1 MTMRYKLKVLNQ
13 QNEVEILEVSAP
25 LESRARS
32 IASLLGHTVIA
43 VTPHYFSL
51 KWNLSHDFPLQIFSQ
66 ELNTLISAGLSLV
79 EALEAIA
86 EKESNAHT
94 RNMVRGIL
102 ERLRQGLA
110 FSSALEAY
118 PEHFPELFVA
128 MVRASEYTG
137 DITAA
142 LSRYVAYWEQTD
154 KVRSKIISSSIYPA
168 VILIVGV
175 AVGLFLLFYV
185 VPRFARI
192 YNDIHGEIPALSRLL
207 LEWGSFVE
215 AHGFIVVIVTLSVLI
230 GTVMLIMMPT
240 IRAKLMRS
248 LLRIPALRERYRV
261 YQLARLYRALGMLLR
276 GGIPIMQSINMVA
289 GLLNVELRT
298 LLSSSASRVREGKM
312 LSVAMEEYG
321 LTTSVAL
328 RLLRVGERTGRMG
341 EMMDRIAA
349 FHDEE
354 LARWVDWFTR
364 LFEPV
369 LMVLTGLLIGGVV
382 ILMYMPIFELAGSIQ

>member
-1 MTMRYKLKVLNQ
+1 MRYKLKVLNQ

-25 LESRARS
+25 LESHARS
-32 IASLLGHTVIA
+32 IASLQGYKVIA
-43 VTPHYFSL
+43 ISPHRFSL
-51 KWNLSHDFPLQIFSQ
+51 KWNLSHNFPLQVFSQ

-86 EKESNAHT
+86 EKESNTHT
-94 RNMVRGIL
+94 RNMVHGIL
-102 ERLRQGLA
+102 EKLRQGSA
-110 FSSALEAY
+110 FSSALETF

-128 MVRASEYTG
+128 MVRASEFTG
-137 DITAA
+137 DITVA

-175 AVGLFLLFYV
+175 VVGLFLLFYV

-192 YNDIHGEIPALSRLL
+192 YDDIRGEIPALSRLL

-215 AHGFIVVIVTLSVLI
+215 AHGFIVVIVTLLALI
-230 GTVMLIMMPT
+230 GTAMLIAMPAF
-240 IRAKLMRS
+240 RAKLIRS

-261 YQLARLYRALGMLLR
+261 YQLARLYRTLGMLLC
-276 GGIPIMQSINMVA
+276 GGIPIMQSISMAA
-289 GLLNVELRT
+289 GLLDPELRI
-298 LLSSSASRVREGKM
+298 LLSSSASRVREGKT

-321 LTTSVAL
+321 LTTPVAL

-369 LMVLTGLLIGGVV
+369 LMVLIGLLIGGVV